1 VQRAMIQPGPDD
13 AFTIERHG
21 EIYII
26 AGSPNLERMEVG
38 HVEGAAT
45 LVLNPIREASY
56 ALVLIDLSRVDS
68 FGSPVLAILIR
79 CWKLVS
85 EKGGTMVLA
94 GASPDVRKLLKITK
108 FDTLWAIYDTR
119 GEAMRA
125 LLDD

>member
-1 VQRAMIQPGPDD
+1 MIQPGPDD

-21 EIYII
+21 EIYVIV
-26 AGSPNLERMEVG
+26 GSARLENMEVE
-38 HVEGAAT
+38 HVESAAA
-45 LVLNPIREASY
+45 LVLDPIRESSY
-56 ALVLIDLSRVDS
+56 ALVLIDLTRVDS
-68 FGSPVLAILIR
+68 FGSPVLAVLIR

>member
-1 VQRAMIQPGPDD
+1 MIQPGPDD

-21 EIYII
+21 ELYII
-26 AGSPNLERMEVG
+26 VGSPNLEYMEVG

-45 LVLNPIREASY
+45 LVLDPIRSAQD
-56 ALVLIDLSRVDS
+56 AAVVFDLTGVDS

-85 EKGGTMVLA
+85 DKGGTMVLS
-94 GASPDVRKLLKITK
+94 GVSPEVRKLLKITK
-108 FDTLWAIYDTR
+108 FDTLWALYDTR
-119 GEAMRA
+119 AEATRA